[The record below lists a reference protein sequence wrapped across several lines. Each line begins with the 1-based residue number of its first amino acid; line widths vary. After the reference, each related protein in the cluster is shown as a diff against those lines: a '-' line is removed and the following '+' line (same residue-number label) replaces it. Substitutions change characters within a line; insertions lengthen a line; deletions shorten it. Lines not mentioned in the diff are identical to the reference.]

1 MKADNN
7 EEQNE
12 KALNSIRRKYKG
24 RPGRKKINS
33 AISEEELLKQGQFL
47 INEESN
53 NDRTLAM
60 SLPFES
66 YSKITKTKT
75 VFEDGD
81 KGKSRTQQIVINKSA
96 MNESS

>member
-1 MKADNN
+1 MKSDNN
-7 EEQNE
+7 ENQKESD
-12 KALNSIRRKYKG
+12 LNSIRLKYKG
-24 RPGRKKINS
+24 RPGRKKIKS
-33 AISEEELLKQGQFL
+33 AISEEELLKQRQSL

-75 VFEDGD
+75 LFKEGEE
-81 KGKSRTQQIVINKSA
+81 GKSKRQQIVINKSA